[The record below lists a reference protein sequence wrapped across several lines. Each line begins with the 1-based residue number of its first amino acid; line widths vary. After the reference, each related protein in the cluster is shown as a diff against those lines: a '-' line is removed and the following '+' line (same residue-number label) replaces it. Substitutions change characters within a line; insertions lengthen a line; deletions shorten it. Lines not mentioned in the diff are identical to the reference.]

1 MSRLLDIIKQNRES
15 VRDITT
21 LYIISSN
28 YTILF
33 ANSLRHYYRQNI
45 PDPDIKYR
53 VKREYTEKIHREIL
67 DGNCRV
73 LFLGF
78 THLIT
83 GGNQLLKINT
93 NAIKDINNKKDMPN
107 SLFAPIPKNRYGLI
121 QIEQLNQTAYP
132 YQSIDLDAERLI
144 KNALFS
150 LDYSFVNLEFYPDS
164 VKNTIHHLD
173 IFNIFD
179 KYHRVYITEI
189 LKRDTRDID
198 ILFIGTMNTR
208 RQTILDLLRERFA
221 KDKDNDINIHV
232 VTTVF
237 GDDLVQLLQRTKI
250 VINLHYYTDSILEVF
265 RIFDIMQNSRCHII
279 SERPDLECEEYLVKR
294 LELQVDFINNII
306 DDATNDTDAIINT
319 NIDELYNTI
328 DKILS

>member
-1 MSRLLDIIKQNRES
+1 MSRLLDLVQKDLN
-15 VRDITT
+15 ITT

-45 PDPDIKYR
+45 LDPNIKYR

-67 DGNCRV
+67 DGSCRV

-78 THLIT
+78 THLLS
-83 GGNQLLKINT
+83 GGNQLLKIN
-93 NAIKDINNKKDMPN
+93 DNNKD
-107 SLFAPIPKNRYGLI
+107 SLFRPIPKNRYGLI

-132 YQSIDLDAERLI
+132 YQSIDQDAEELI

-150 LDYSFVNLEFYPDS
+150 LDYSFVNLEFYPHTI
-164 VKNTIHHLD
+164 KNKIQHLD
-173 IFNIFD
+173 IFSIFD
-179 KYHRVYITEI
+179 KYHHIYINEI
-189 LKRDTRDID
+189 LKRDTKDID
-198 ILFIGTMNTR
+198 ILFIGTMNAR
-208 RQTILDLLRERFA
+208 RQTILDSLRERFS
-221 KDKDNDINIHV
+221 KDKDKNKDKDINIHV
-232 VTTVF
+232 VSTLF

-279 SERPDLECEEYLVKR
+279 SESPDKECEQFFVKR
-294 LELQVDFINNII
+294 LELQVDFI
-306 DDATNDTDAIINT
+306 DTITDGSDIET
-319 NIDELYNTI
+319 NIYELYNTI
-328 DKILS
+328 DKIL

>member
-1 MSRLLDIIKQNRES
+1 MSRLLDIVKQYRES

-45 PDPDIKYR
+45 LDPDIKYR

-78 THLIT
+78 THLLS
-83 GGNQLLKINT
+83 GGNQLLKINA
-93 NAIKDINNKKDMPN
+93 NEINDINDINNKKDFPN

-132 YQSIDLDAERLI
+132 YQSIDQDAEQLI

-150 LDYSFVNLEFYPDS
+150 LDYSFVNLGFYPDS
-164 VKNTIHHLD
+164 VKNKIQHLD
-173 IFNIFD
+173 VFNIFD

-189 LKRDTRDID
+189 LKQDTRDID
-198 ILFIGTMNTR
+198 ILFIGTMNAR
-208 RQTILDLLRERFA
+208 RKTILDLIEERF
-221 KDKDNDINIHV
+221 DQNINIHV
-232 VTTVF
+232 VSTLF

-265 RIFDIMQNSRCHII
+265 RIFDIMQNSRCNII

-294 LELQVDFINNII
+294 LQHKVDFIDTI
-306 DDATNDTDAIINT
+306 DDSAINI

-328 DKILS
+328 DKILY

>member
-1 MSRLLDIIKQNRES
+1 MSRLLDIVKQNRES

-21 LYIISSN
+21 IYIISSN

-53 VKREYTEKIHREIL
+53 VMREYTEKIHREIL
-67 DGNCRV
+67 DGRCRV

-78 THLIT
+78 THLLS

-93 NAIKDINNKKDMPN
+93 NAINTINNKKDIPN
-107 SLFAPIPKNRYGLI
+107 SLFRPIPKNRYGLI

-132 YQSIDLDAERLI
+132 YQSIDQDAEQLI

-150 LDYSFVNLEFYPDS
+150 LDYSFVNLGFYPDS
-164 VKNTIHHLD
+164 VKNKIQHLD

-179 KYHRVYITEI
+179 KYQRVYITEI

-198 ILFIGTMNTR
+198 ILFIGTMNAR
-208 RQTILDLLRERFA
+208 RKTILDSLRERF
-221 KDKDNDINIHV
+221 DRDINIHA
-232 VTTVF
+232 VTTLF
-237 GDDLVQLLQRTKI
+237 GDDLVELLQKTKI
-250 VINLHYYTDSILEVF
+250 VINLHYYPDAILEVF
-265 RIFDIMQNSRCHII
+265 RIFDIIQNSRCHII
-279 SERPDLECEEYLVKR
+279 SERPDLECEQFFVKR
-294 LELQVDFINNII
+294 LELHVDFIDTII
-306 DDATNDTDAIINT
+306 DDATNDTDAIINA